1 MKSIVLNH
9 YNSLLE
15 SENEINVWGWKLHPS
30 ANPNNYKIVGDFNN
44 IKNWK
49 AKTLVANNGGK
60 IGEFEEVGYIW
71 FNEIDKTFIP
81 ISRNDEHHLGGDM
94 MYDMKYTRKD
104 YYPIWLRGSN
114 YVYDDSDRKKL
125 YAILKQ
131 LVKDGFEPTSF
142 VQDSQKRIK
151 MATKDFVDGNGKI
164 EIIKGR
170 LSANAQKLV
179 NDLSD
184 LVKLRLEIRKLDSS
198 LNPKKYEKMVK
209 KFINNSINTI
219 QYAWNNWLFTPYE
232 DRHLWDYESEIEKMK
247 GLDYSE
253 KSFEI
258 AEDKLFGFRLGLGF
272 KNMIH
277 RGIKRYIEGGVER
290 NSNAMD
296 FRDFFGD
303 LDVAL
308 GIFNKLDMIDE
319 SWHGTMKSLYDYND
333 IFLNPTKKEMKKD
346 LDGLMRGVILPNG
359 DLYVA
364 RAAGTIHRTIIKYL
378 IEKGIIEKQ
387 YDLLNIS
394 RWISPNTDLLF
405 VQNRE
410 NDINT
415 FYLAESYSS
424 FWDNDLDDGR
434 LNYLKEIAKKCEA
447 KNNIKI
453 IFKRI
458 WDR

>member
-15 SENEINVWGWKLHPS
+15 SENEINVWGWKLHPQ
-30 ANPNNYKIVGDFNN
+30 ANPNNYQIIGDFNN
-44 IKNWK
+44 IHNWK

-60 IGEFEEVGYIW
+60 KGEFEDVGYIW
-71 FNEIDKTFIP
+71 FNEMNKTFLP
-81 ISRNDEHHLGGDM
+81 ISRNDEHRLGGEM

-104 YYPIWLRGSN
+104 YYPLWLLGNN
-114 YVYDDSDRKKL
+114 YVYNKSDEDKF
-125 YAILKQ
+125 LKVGKS
-131 LVKDGFEPTSF
+131 LMADGWKPHGNISKSG
-142 VQDSQKRIK
+142 SQIEVPITQFLK
-151 MATKDFVDGNGKI
+151 TGKI
-164 EIIKGR
+164 EFQKGI
-170 LSANAQKLV
+170 LTEKGQQLI
-179 NDLSD
+179 DYLTE
-184 LVKLRLEIRKLDSS
+184 LTKLDTKILKGGSAS
-198 LNPKKYEKMVK
+198 RMAEKNISKYITKVIEMLNWFTSVDARPNYLLFTHDLEDIVKYDLEQLNKM
-209 KFINNSINTI
+209 NNS
-219 QYAWNNWLFTPYE
+219 WSDF
-232 DRHLWDYESEIEKMK
+232 EKASKMIF
-247 GLDYSE
+247 
-253 KSFEI
+253 SFH
-258 AEDKLFGFRLGLGF
+258 GF
-272 KNMIH
+272 KNRIH
-277 RGIKRYIEGGVER
+277 EIIKETIKNDGGINHYIK
-290 NSNAMD
+290 S
-296 FRDFFGD
+296 FFGD
-303 LDVAL
+303 IDIAL
-308 GIFNKLDMIDE
+308 GIFNKMDSMNE

-364 RAAGTIHRTIIKYL
+364 RAVGTIHRTIIKYL

-387 YDLLNIS
+387 YDLINIS

-410 NDINT
+410 DDINT

-453 IFKRI
+453 VFKRI